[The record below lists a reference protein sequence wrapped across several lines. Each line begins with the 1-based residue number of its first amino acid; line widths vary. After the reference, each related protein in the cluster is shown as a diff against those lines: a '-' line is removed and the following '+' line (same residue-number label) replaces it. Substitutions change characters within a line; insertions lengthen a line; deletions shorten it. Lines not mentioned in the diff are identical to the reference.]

1 MKLKLQKTAL
11 LEGLQATQNVV
22 SSHRPTVPVLT
33 NVLLQAGPDGLTLTT
48 TDLDLTVRS
57 TVEAE
62 VEVAGRTTVPV
73 RRFVG
78 IVRELPE
85 GLIDIA
91 ADENDQIHIR
101 CGAAHY
107 RLVGL
112 PAEDFPAIPT
122 TEGGVAYKL
131 EKSRFA
137 DMLRKTHYA
146 ASTDEARQVLNGVLL
161 NFKDGKLTCVA
172 TDGRRL
178 ALIEH
183 EIEFP
188 PENERDV
195 VMPSRAVNEL
205 LRIVGSGGDLRIHLK
220 GNQAL
225 FEFDR
230 TLMCCKLI
238 EGIYP
243 NFRQVI
249 LSHCDHRI
257 AVPREELLGIL
268 RRILLFTT
276 EKSNAMRLTFE
287 NNLLTIV
294 ANSPDVGEAHDALA
308 VKYDGPSLSAIF
320 NPEFMMDP
328 LRTLT
333 SDEIYIELNDAISPG
348 LIKSDIPFLYVLM
361 PLRV

>member
-33 NVLLQAGPDGLTLTT
+33 NVLLEAEGEGLTLTT
-48 TDLDLTVRS
+48 TDLDITVRC
-57 TVEAE
+57 TIEAE
-62 VEVAGRTTVPV
+62 VVEPGRTTAPV
-73 RRFVG
+73 KRLAG

-85 GLIDIA
+85 GLIDLTV
-91 ADENDQIHIR
+91 DGNDQTHIR
-101 CGAAHY
+101 CGPSHY
-107 RLVGL
+107 RLIGL
-112 PAEDFPAIPT
+112 PAEDFPAVPT
-122 TEGGVAYKL
+122 TEGGLTYTI
-131 EKSRFA
+131 EKPRFA

-161 NFKDGKLTCVA
+161 NFKEGKLTCVA

-183 EIEFP
+183 ELEFP
-188 PENERDV
+188 PENERDAV
-195 VMPSRAVNEL
+195 LPSRAVNEL
-205 LRIVGSGGDLRIHLK
+205 LRILGGAGDLRVHVK

-230 TLMCCKLI
+230 TLMCCKLVD
-238 EGIYP
+238 GIYP
-243 NFRQVI
+243 NYRQVI

-257 AVPREELLGIL
+257 AIPREELLGVL

-308 VKYDGPSLSAIF
+308 VKYDGPALSAIF

-328 LRTLT
+328 LRTLS
-333 SDEIYIELNDAISPG
+333 SDEIYMELNDAISPG